1 MIQGRLT
8 TPIGPPGRPAE
19 PCPECRD
26 QKVRVLEELTIDD
39 GLWPVSHNWR
49 SVGFPSEGYQYDLA
63 VLCVSHIPLADHAP
77 LRGDVAR
84 RGDHHFHHICCVRE
98 LNFGRSNASECQWSL
113 GTTCKPRKHRRR
125 GAEQGETGRRS
136 SSVDTGT
143 SLLFQFRFSLRRRDR
158 IRSLQGHPQSLAS
171 RGDHFNRV
179 LPTERF
185 PR

>member
-1 MIQGRLT
+1 M
-8 TPIGPPGRPAE
+8 
-19 PCPECRD
+19 
-26 QKVRVLEELTIDD
+26 VL
-39 GLWPVSHNWR
+39 GNNM
-49 SVGFPSEGYQYDLA
+49 Q
-63 VLCVSHIPLADHAP
+63 
-77 LRGDVAR
+77 AR
-84 RGDHHFHHICCVRE
+84 E
-98 LNFGRSNASECQWSL
+98 
-113 GTTCKPRKHRRR
+113 HRRR

-143 SLLFQFRFSLRRRDR
+143 SLLFQFRFPLRRRDR